1 MINLKA
7 AAKTAGVVALVGM
20 GVKIVATFP
29 YFFAYTLLTLGG
41 IFAVSII
48 YRIFDDRDKNKIE

>member
-7 AAKTAGVVALVGM
+7 AAKTVGVVALVCT

-41 IFAVSII
+41 ILMVSAI
-48 YRIFDDRDKNKIE
+48 YRIFDDRDKNEIE